1 MVLQLKNCI
10 FIAGTWTMLC
20 KRLLFLILLITSCT
34 KAFSTVFIV
43 TSNADSGPGTLREA
57 LTFAASNGSATTD
70 YINFN
75 FADQSAAGRTVVLL
89 SQLPDLSS
97 NLVIDGTSQAG
108 AVFGQSDARVKIAT
122 PDAYSAYYIRYIPM
136 TIFNGANLDHVEI
149 YGLYLY
155 DYYDIIISYPDL
167 KPRTGISITG
177 SKNITIGT
185 AGKGNLI
192 RGFRNYTVNLENTDN
207 IIIQHNVIGLND
219 QNVMGNGYD
228 SDGINEVSAPI
239 NLYKCNH
246 ISLGGNSREGN
257 TIFVGVFISFYQ
269 QTTNNVLSIKSN
281 NFVVFQDG
289 HTTVFVLG
297 EWYGPLITV
306 STVFDNNVSFNQQGP
321 LQASANIDISDNLLS
336 GTAASFSF
344 QSINGTVNVTSNYF
358 NVARDGTTD
367 ITYAPNSPV
376 LYADPLNIQN
386 SNAQFNIGT
395 NNPTKRNLFNNIDA
409 GIVAVACPN
418 IFIRYNDF
426 KCVSTAAYVN
436 NVPPNSYKLPALVI
450 AGINTA
456 GGNTTVTGT
465 ATPNALVDIYSSESC
480 RSQCSIRSY
489 LKTVTADN
497 AGNWQTSIFNLNGI
511 FYASAT
517 VDNQTSTFKTFE
529 VNSANVNIQNLRC
542 TNAATIT
549 GLKIPTGV
557 GYYWTDENGNVVA
570 NTLDLTTTKTG
581 KYHLVLAGGCINSQW
596 FEIDDYRM
604 QIYDAGLTK
613 TDISCGTNN
622 GAIKGIF
629 VYDPLSEI
637 GLLKWAD
644 AGGTVVGTTTD
655 VSNLAPGSYT
665 LTVTTTDGCSKTY
678 GPVELKGV
686 SGPTLDLS
694 NYKIQFSGCDTHSGF
709 VKGLKVTGT
718 GSIKYSWTNEQQQEV
733 ATTLDLTD
741 QPAGTYTLH
750 VSDDS
755 QCDPIIHQF
764 VIEDIVGV
772 ETSTGNEKITAA
784 TCGEANGSITGFSV
798 IGASTYKWTNAKGET
813 VGDKVDLT
821 GVGGGD
827 YQITVSDNCGHQLTS
842 GVYHIDQQDK
852 TIYPNYNISILDICP
867 GSASGGITITTDAL
881 VKSVRWVNSGGQTV
895 GNLPAL
901 PVISAG
907 TYQLYL
913 TDKNGCE
920 SLYNSYVVDQ
930 ITQLAIEPASG
941 KLVNDHCSS
950 KQGSISNIIVTGGKL
965 PYNYT
970 WTDAGGKVVATS
982 LSLSGLAAGDY
993 TLSVSDATGCNYA
1006 SASYTVTDENI
1017 IIDAPSSGD
1026 LQVCSPGNAFLIIN
1040 SPSPGYIYRLY
1051 SSKSSTTPITET
1063 ETGKFNINIQSGT
1076 TFYVSSSIGS
1086 CESSRTAVNVTIG
1099 ISALNIPNAFTPNG
1113 DGINDFWNIP
1123 GLENTPSAIVQ
1134 VYTRY
1139 GQKVFESRGYDHP
1152 FDGTSNGKALPMGA
1166 YYYIITPGTNCN
1178 ILSGNL
1184 TIIR

>member
-1 MVLQLKNCI
+1 M
-10 FIAGTWTMLC
+10 
-20 KRLLFLILLITSCT
+20 
-34 KAFSTVFIV
+34 
-43 TSNADSGPGTLREA
+43 TL
-57 LTFAASNGSATTD
+57 AAANGSATTD

-75 FADQSAAGRTVVLL
+75 LADQSATGRTIVLL

-97 NLVIDGTSQAG
+97 NLIIDGTSQAG
-108 AVFGQSDARVKIAT
+108 ALFGQSDARVKIAT
-122 PDAYSAYYIRYIPM
+122 PDAYSAYPIRYIPM
-136 TIFNGANLDHVEI
+136 TIFNGENLDHVEI

-177 SKNITIGT
+177 GTNITIGAT
-185 AGKGNLI
+185 GKGNLI
-192 RGFRNYTVNLENTDN
+192 RGFRNYTIDLENTDN

-246 ISLGGNSREGN
+246 ISLGGNSNEGN
-257 TIFVGVFISFYQ
+257 TIFVGVFIPFYQ
-269 QTTNNVLSIKSN
+269 QTNNNVLSIKSN

-289 HTTVFVLG
+289 HTTLFVLG

-306 STVFDNNVSFNQQGP
+306 STVFDNNVSFNQEGP

-344 QSINGTVNVTSNYF
+344 QSINGTVNVTNNYF

-395 NNPTKRNLFNNIDA
+395 NDPTKRNLFNNIDA

-436 NVPPNSYKLPALVI
+436 NIPPNSYTLPALVI

-517 VDNQTSTFKTFE
+517 VNNQTSTFKTFE

-557 GYYWTDENGNVVA
+557 SYYWTDENGNVVA

-581 KYHLVLAGGCINSQW
+581 KYHLVLAGGCITSQW
-596 FEIDDYRM
+596 FEIDDYRV

-613 TDISCGTNN
+613 TNIGCGTNN

-637 GLLKWAD
+637 GTLKWTD

-655 VSNLAPGSYT
+655 VSNLAPGSYNF
-665 LTVTTTDGCSKTY
+665 TVTTTDGCSKTY

-686 SGPTLDLS
+686 SAPALDLS
-694 NYKIQFSGCDTHSGF
+694 NYKLQFSGCDTHSGF

-718 GSIKYSWTNEQQQEV
+718 GTLKFSWTNEQQQEV

-772 ETSTGNEKITAA
+772 ETSPGSEKITAA

-798 IGASTYKWTNAKGET
+798 TGASHYKWTNAKGET

-827 YQITVSDNCGHQLTS
+827 YQLTVSDDCGHHITS
-842 GVYHIDQQDK
+842 DMYHIDQQDK
-852 TIYPNYNISILDICP
+852 TNYPDYNVSVSNICP
-867 GSASGGITITTDAL
+867 GNNGGAINVTTDAL
-881 VKSVRWVNSGGQTV
+881 VKSERWVNGSGQTI
-895 GNLPAL
+895 GSLPQL
-901 PVISAG
+901 NNIPPG

-913 TDKNGCE
+913 TDQNNCE
-920 SLYNSYVVDQ
+920 SLYKTYTVNQ
-930 ITQLAIEPASG
+930 ITPLQFI
-941 KLVNDHCSS
+941 
-950 KQGSISNIIVTGGKL
+950 QGSAQISDDQCSTSTGSIKNIRINGGL
-965 PYNYT
+965 TPYNYT
-970 WTDAGGKVVATS
+970 WTNQAGQAISTSGDA
-982 LSLSGLAAGDY
+982 SGLAAGNY
-993 TLSVSDATGCNYA
+993 TL
-1006 SASYTVTDENI
+1006 TVTDASLCNI
-1017 IIDAPSSGD
+1017 ISENFEIHDQQTIVQTPSAD
-1026 LQVCSPGNAFLIIN
+1026 NIQVCSPGEVLLVVNHPVASDSYN
-1040 SPSPGYIYRLY
+1040 LY
-1051 SSKSSTTPITET
+1051 DADNGAVPLARSVN
-1063 ETGKFNINIQSGT
+1063 GKFNINVAKNTILFISASVGN
-1076 TFYVSSSIGS
+1076 
-1086 CESSRTAVNVTIG
+1086 CESQRVAVEVTVG
-1099 ISALNIPNAFTPNG
+1099 ITALNIATAFTPNG
-1113 DGINDFWNIP
+1113 DGINDNWNIS
-1123 GLENTPSAIVQ
+1123 GIENYPNATVQ
-1134 VYTRY
+1134 IFTRY
-1139 GQKVFESRGYDHP
+1139 GQKVFESRGYEHP
-1152 FDGTSNGKALPMGA
+1152 FDGTHNGKVLPVGT
-1166 YYYIITPGTNCN
+1166 YYYIINLNSNCN
-1178 ILSGNL
+1178 LLSGSL
-1184 TIIR
+1184 AIIR